1 MGPTATSLSL
11 ENKSL
16 DDSEMLTTYI
26 ENIAMIGHRFPIDAK
41 SVHGSWVRSQ
51 QTLVLEGSRTEEL
64 FALL

>member
-41 SVHGSWVRSQ
+41 SVHGS
-51 QTLVLEGSRTEEL
+51 
-64 FALL
+64 